1 MDLDIKTV
9 SVTKEYPNG
18 DIYEGILIK
27 DLKEVKGITRN
38 KKSSFFRELKSAQEK
53 LKIVFYYA
61 DKEFEKKKFPDEKLN
76 GRDLFFYEGDKY
88 VGEFNKDQIH
98 GKGIMTW
105 KNGNK

>member
-27 DLKEVKGITRN
+27 DLKEVKGTLTRN

-53 LKIVFYYA
+53 RKIIFYCA
-61 DKEFEKKKFPDEKLN
+61 DKEAAKKNF
-76 GRDLFFYEGDKY
+76 
-88 VGEFNKDQIH
+88 Q
-98 GKGIMTW
+98 M
-105 KNGNK
+105 KN